1 MKLSKSIHFL
11 SNKEVLKKNIDKTI
25 LGIRGRQLNEFSE
38 LGLPVVPGIIL
49 DATVTQVLQQEDPLP
64 LLRPL
69 LKKWGLQ

>member
-11 SNKEVLKKNIDKTI
+11 SNTETLKKNSDKTI

-49 DATVTQVLQQEDPLP
+49 DADSMPVLQKEDAMPA
-64 LLRPL
+64 LRP
-69 LKKWGLQ
+69 

>member
-49 DATVTQVLQQEDPLP
+49 D
-64 LLRPL
+64 
-69 LKKWGLQ
+69 